1 MIKAAQK
8 NYDKFLVPTNFV
20 ESVKI
25 KRHYTSAQQA
35 DLDIKTSVN
44 KIGEIVNL
52 SQELNT
58 RMWDYINSGL
68 SFDDVMP
75 IYYDSSKLCIM
86 SGIEIDSAKKEFT
99 ISNTEELRI
108 LMRKYDIT
116 LNGRKVKPNFFA
128 HVSRTKGYYNPKKKY
143 YKHHQTAMDYLQKIV
158 SSKCKNFRGEKPI
171 PFVKILDRD
180 RFEYSLINY
189 GQINSIID
197 CVRQTRN
204 DIKANW
210 ALYHDKCECNGLKPH
225 TYEDYTETIKK
236 NAELRQACIDYID
249 NKKINYS
256 TMYWLLKMIEDKKLR
271 DIKLT
276 IFSILFGA
284 PNKSFYEVI
293 IKSEKPIAV
302 IEPSNDGDIRIFD
315 FRYNKI
321 YR

>member
-68 SFDDVMP
+68 SFDEVMS

-108 LMRKYDIT
+108 LMKKYNKTIG
-116 LNGRKVKPNFFA
+116 GRKVKPNFFA
-128 HVSRTKGYYNPKKKY
+128 HVSKTKGYYNPKKKY
-143 YKHHQTAMDYLQKIV
+143 YKHHQTAMDYVQKV
-158 SSKCKNFRGEKPI
+158 VTEECKNYRGCKQV
-171 PFVKILDRD
+171 PFFNILNRD
-180 RFEYSLINY
+180 KFEYSLINY
-189 GQINSIID
+189 GQINSIVD
-197 CVRQTRN
+197 CIIQMKKDTNKEWLDYQENCQR
-204 DIKANW
+204 KA
-210 ALYHDKCECNGLKPH
+210 AKYHD
-225 TYEDYTETIKK
+225 YFDYLQTVK
-236 NAELRQACIDYID
+236 NVNEIRQNCIDYID
-249 NKKINYS
+249 SKKINYS
-256 TMYWLLKMIEDKKLR
+256 TMYWLLKLLEDKKYR
-271 DIKLT
+271 HIRYT
-276 IFSILFGA
+276 MFAILFGA
-284 PNKSFYEVI
+284 PNKSFYDVI
-293 IKSEKPIAV
+293 IQSKSHISQIVPDE
-302 IEPSNDGDIRIFD
+302 DGEIRIFNMR
-315 FRYNKI
+315 FTRK
-321 YR
+321 